1 MLDSLKISGAD
12 LESCYVSS
20 CVKLARCKS
29 SQINPF
35 GSEKDFVEI
44 DVSFLGT
51 GNGQV
56 FILGVYDR
64 ESGQIRLSASQH
76 ISESAFEKWAK
87 LFEPLHK

>member
-1 MLDSLKISGAD
+1 MLDSLKISRAD
-12 LESCYVSS
+12 LESCYVVLRKA
-20 CVKLARCKS
+20 CAM
-29 SQINPF
+29 QINPF